1 MKKIIL
7 ICDDCE
13 KEFAVRQDTAKLMC
27 YDEDR
32 VCYRNVEISF
42 KVTKTHENGST
53 EEFEDLCPSCRKK
66 WLQKS
71 LKTLLAIDGMKSASI
86 DCDPK
91 ALLTSELD
99 LSTSKFLGQRILT
112 AEKLAL
118 MPFTSLIKIYGLD
131 GLQINEI
138 KAHPVLNEL
147 RKTANLESLNFSSS
161 TLTCLKRA
169 GCNTVFDLAQ
179 KTDDE
184 ILKIRGIGDTK
195 CSEITIN
202 EILLHV
208 RELVE
213 SEDKDAKKEK

>member
-7 ICDDCE
+7 ICDDCG

-32 VCYRNVEISF
+32 VCYRNVEITF
-42 KVTKTHENGST
+42 KVTKTHENGNT
-53 EEFEDLCPSCRKK
+53 EEYEDLCPSCRKK

-118 MPFTSLIKIYGLD
+118 MPFTSLVKIYGLD
-131 GLQINEI
+131 ELQINEI

-147 RKTANLESLNFSSS
+147 RKTASLESVHIASSS
-161 TLTCLKRA
+161 LTCLKRA
-169 GCNTVFDLAQ
+169 GCNTLLDLAQ
-179 KTDDE
+179 KSNTE
-184 ILKIRGIGDTK
+184 ISRIRGLGNVK
-195 CSEITIN
+195 CSEIFNN
-202 EILLHV
+202 EMFMHI
-208 RELVE
+208 RELIE
-213 SEDKDAKKEK
+213 REKNNET